1 MWRLQQLLVE
11 RATRTAAA
19 ERCLADL
26 HGLGEARI
34 WGEALA
40 RDLHQYMRGRLRW
53 EDVDCGVLIS
63 GPTGVGKTMFARAL
77 ARPEERRVGKEG
89 VSTGRCRGSPHH
101 SKKQNK
107 Q

>member
-1 MWRLQQLLVE
+1 MVCRSLSLHELRLAIRPGSAPDQCMWRLQQLLVE

-53 EDVDCGVLIS
+53 EDVDCGVLKI
-63 GPTGVGKTMFARAL
+63 GRASC
-77 ARPEERRVGKEG
+77 RERVCKY
-89 VSTGRCRGSPHH
+89 V
-101 SKKQNK
+101 
-107 Q
+107 